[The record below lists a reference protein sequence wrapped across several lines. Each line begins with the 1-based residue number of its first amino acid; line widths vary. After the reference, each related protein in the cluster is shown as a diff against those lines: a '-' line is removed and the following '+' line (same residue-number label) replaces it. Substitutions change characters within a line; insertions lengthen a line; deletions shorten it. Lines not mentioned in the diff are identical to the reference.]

1 MTVTTMT
8 LWEKHHAATVG
19 VFTDYEVA
27 RAEAAALRRSLDERG
42 LTIRDAVIYLQQ
54 HEVQA

>member
-1 MTVTTMT
+1 MT

-42 LTIRDAVIYLQQ
+42 LTLRDAVIYLQQ